1 MRTFRRLAVLLC
13 VIGLAVGAYGVFVE
27 PGRLVVRSRAV
38 EVAAW
43 PASHRPLR
51 IAFLTDLHVGAPHI
65 GLEKLRKIV
74 HCTNA
79 LKPDLVLLGG
89 DYVIDGVL
97 GGNVVAP
104 GPIAKALAGLSAT
117 HGVVAVLGNHDW
129 WNDGNAIRRALEN
142 AGIKVLENQ
151 SLALRH
157 EGQTVWI
164 AGIADDKTRTPD
176 PVGVLS
182 KINGSDPIIVVTHDP
197 AIFPDVPK
205 RAAMIFAGHTHGGQV
220 YLPVL
225 GALITPGRAPR
236 RHAYGL
242 IREDDRVMY
251 VSGGI
256 GTSII
261 PIRINMP
268 PEIAVVTLR
277 GISSKQNQHR
287 QAPAG
292 NRQCQ

>member
-1 MRTFRRLAVLLC
+1 MRRFKRLAALIC

-27 PGRLVVRSRAV
+27 PDRLVVRSRVV
-38 EVAAW
+38 ELAAW
-43 PASHRPLR
+43 PASHRSLR
-51 IAFLTDLHVGAPHI
+51 IAFMTDVHVGAPHI
-65 GLEKLRKIV
+65 NLEKLRKV
-74 HCTNA
+74 VRCTNA

-97 GGNVVAP
+97 GGSFVAP
-104 GPIAKALAGLSAT
+104 GPIAKTLAGLSAKQ
-117 HGVVAVLGNHDW
+117 GVVAVLGNHDW
-129 WNDGNAIRRALEN
+129 WNDGNVIRRAFEGV
-142 AGIKVLENQ
+142 GIKVLENQ
-151 SLALRH
+151 ALAIRN
-157 EGQTVWI
+157 EEQTVWI
-164 AGIADDKTRTPD
+164 AGIADDTTRTPD

-182 KINGSDPIIVVTHDP
+182 KINGTDPIIVLTHDP

-220 YLPVL
+220 YLPVV

-242 IREDDRVMY
+242 IQEDGRVMY
-251 VSGGI
+251 VSAGI

-261 PIRINMP
+261 PIRLNMP
-268 PEIAVVTLR
+268 PEIAIVTVR
-277 GISSKQNQHR
+277 GISSKQNQRR

-292 NRQCQ
+292 NHPCQ

>member
-1 MRTFRRLAVLLC
+1 MRIFKRLAALICIV
-13 VIGLAVGAYGVFVE
+13 GMAVGAYGVFVE
-27 PGRLVVRSRAV
+27 PGRLVVRSHAV
-38 EVAAW
+38 ESGAW

-51 IAFLTDLHVGAPHI
+51 IAFLVDLHVGAPHI
-65 GLEKLRKIV
+65 SLEKLRTIV
-74 HCTNA
+74 RCTNA
-79 LKPDLVLLGG
+79 LRPDLVLLGG
-89 DYVIDGVL
+89 DYVIDGVV
-97 GGNVVAP
+97 GGNFVAP

-117 HGVVAVLGNHDW
+117 NGIVAVLGNHDW
-129 WNDGNAIRRALEN
+129 WNDGNIIRRAFEGV
-142 AGIKVLENQ
+142 GIKVLENQ
-151 SLALRH
+151 ALAIRH

-164 AGIADDKTRTPD
+164 AGIADDTTRTPD

-182 KINGSDPIIVVTHDP
+182 KINGSEPIIVVTHDP
-197 AIFPDVPK
+197 AIFPGVPK
-205 RAAMIFAGHTHGGQV
+205 RAAMIFAGHSHGGQV
-220 YLPVL
+220 YLPVV

-242 IREDDRVMY
+242 IREDGRVMY

-268 PEIAVVTLR
+268 PEIAIVTVR
-277 GISSKQNQHR
+277 GISSKQNQRR

-292 NRQCQ
+292 NRSCQ

>member
-1 MRTFRRLAVLLC
+1 MRIFKRLAALICIV
-13 VIGLAVGAYGVFVE
+13 GMAVGAYGVFVE
-27 PGRLVVRSRAV
+27 PGRLVVRSLAV
-38 EVAAW
+38 ESGAW

-51 IAFLTDLHVGAPHI
+51 IAFLVDLHVGAPHI
-65 GLEKLRKIV
+65 SLEKLRTIV
-74 HCTNA
+74 RCTNA
-79 LKPDLVLLGG
+79 LRPDLVLLGG
-89 DYVIDGVL
+89 DYVIDGVV
-97 GGNVVAP
+97 GGNFVAP

-117 HGVVAVLGNHDW
+117 NGIVAVLGNHDW
-129 WNDGNAIRRALEN
+129 WNDRNIIRRAFEGV
-142 AGIKVLENQ
+142 GIKVLENQ
-151 SLALRH
+151 ALAIRH

-164 AGIADDKTRTPD
+164 AGIADDTTRTPD

-182 KINGSDPIIVVTHDP
+182 KINGSEPIIVVTHDP

-205 RAAMIFAGHTHGGQV
+205 RAAMIFAGHSHGGQV
-220 YLPVL
+220 YLPVV

-242 IREDDRVMY
+242 IREDGRVMY

-268 PEIAVVTLR
+268 PEIAIVTVR
-277 GISSKQNQHR
+277 GISSKQNQRR

-292 NRQCQ
+292 NRSCQ

>member
-1 MRTFRRLAVLLC
+1 MRIFKRLAAFIC

-27 PGRLVVRSRAV
+27 PGRLVVRSLMV
-38 EVAAW
+38 ETAGW
-43 PASHRPLR
+43 PASQRPLR

-65 GLEKLRKIV
+65 SLEKLRKIV
-74 HCTNA
+74 RCTNA

-89 DYVIDGVL
+89 DYVIDGVV
-97 GGNVVAP
+97 GGKVVAP
-104 GPIAKALAGLSAT
+104 GPIAKALAGLSAA
-117 HGVVAVLGNHDW
+117 HGIVAVLGNHDW
-129 WNDGNAIRRALEN
+129 WNDGHAIRRALEG

-151 SLALRH
+151 SLAIRH

-164 AGIADDKTRTPD
+164 AGIADDTTRKPD

-182 KINGSDPIIVVTHDP
+182 KINGSDPIVVVTHDP

-205 RAAMIFAGHTHGGQV
+205 RAAMVFAGHMHGGQV
-220 YLPVL
+220 YLPFL

-242 IREDDRVMY
+242 IREDGRVMY
-251 VSGGI
+251 VGAGI

-268 PEIAVVTLR
+268 PEIAIVTVR
-277 GISSKQNQHR
+277 AISSKQTQRR
-287 QAPAG
+287 QPLAG
-292 NRQCQ
+292 TRSCQ